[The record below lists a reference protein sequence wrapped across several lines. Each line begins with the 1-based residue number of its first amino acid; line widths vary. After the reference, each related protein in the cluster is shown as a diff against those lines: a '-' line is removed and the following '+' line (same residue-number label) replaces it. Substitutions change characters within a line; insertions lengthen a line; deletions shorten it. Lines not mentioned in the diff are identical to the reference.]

1 MADDNSYTQPKKTS
15 TSHSKVWEVL
25 KASKRDFQGIIGQ
38 GQDMRF
44 GSNGAFV
51 TRDPKKAKEIS
62 DKYGYAPGGTRDVI
76 VVERDEYAASSRKN
90 VWSVP
95 ELPWKKDGRGT
106 SNED

>member
-1 MADDNSYTQPKKTS
+1 MADDNTYTKPKS
-15 TSHSKVWEVL
+15 SSNAHGKVWEVL

-44 GSNGAFV
+44 GPNGAFV
-51 TRDPKKAKEIS
+51 IRDPKKAKEIS
-62 DKYGYAPGGTRDVI
+62 VKYGYAPGGSRDVI

-95 ELPWKKDGRGT
+95 ELPWKKNEDGR
-106 SNED
+106 D

>member
-1 MADDNSYTQPKKTS
+1 MADDNSYTKPKPS
-15 TSHSKVWEVL
+15 SNAHGKVWEVL
-25 KASKRDFQGIIGQ
+25 KASKRDFDGIIGQ

-44 GSNGAFV
+44 GASGAFI

-90 VWSVP
+90 MWSVP
-95 ELPWKKDGRGT
+95 ELPWKKEK
-106 SNED
+106 S